1 MSSQLLRAAF
11 VLSAVA
17 ISSQAT
23 AAPDFAAC
31 FSLKPGVSF
40 GAERTTVSI
49 EKAKFMGQD
58 AIAVT
63 QSEGGVSSASFY
75 DASGRKLL
83 GNVRYGISAMGGDAK
98 APLMTE
104 SYSKAPEFPGKA
116 APGAKLKLSGSGKLE
131 NHADETSTPLEY
143 EGFSDYTFVGFEDL
157 ATKIDYKDRTFSN
170 TCHLSAEFEGGRME
184 AWYAPGFGRV
194 KFERYSGDSL
204 LMAEEIDSV
213 IQE

>member
-1 MSSQLLRAAF
+1 MSTQLLRAAF

-17 ISSQAT
+17 IASPAS
-23 AAPDFAAC
+23 AAADFAAC

-49 EKAKFMGQD
+49 DKAKFMGQD

-98 APLMTE
+98 VPVMTE
-104 SYSKAPEFPGKA
+104 SYSKAPEFPAKA
-116 APGAKLKLSGSGKLE
+116 APGAKFQLSGSGKLE
-131 NHADETSTPLEY
+131 NHAAETSTALEY

-157 ATKIDYKDRTFSN
+157 PTQIDYKERTFKN
-170 TCHLSAEFEGGRME
+170 TCHLRAEFEGGRME

-194 KFERYSGDSL
+194 QFERYSGDSL
-204 LMAEEIDSV
+204 LMSESIDSI

>member
-1 MSSQLLRAAF
+1 MSTQLLRAAF

-17 ISSQAT
+17 IASPAS
-23 AAPDFAAC
+23 AAADFAAC

-49 EKAKFMGQD
+49 DKAKFMGQD

-75 DASGRKLL
+75 DATGRKLL
-83 GNVRYGISAMGGDAK
+83 GNVRYGISAMGGNAK
-98 APLMTE
+98 SPVTTE
-104 SYSKAPEFPGKA
+104 SYSKAPEFPSKA
-116 APGAKLKLSGSGKLE
+116 APGAKFQLSGSGKLE

-157 ATKIDYKDRTFSN
+157 STKIDYKERTFKD

-194 KFERYSGDSL
+194 QFERYSGDSL
-204 LMAEEIDSV
+204 LMSESIDSI